1 MRSNM
6 DWTVNSTDTE
16 HSMTASNDRR
26 VQNSLIIASILLIIP
41 VFSQAQVP
49 VDDDGNVIGQVQS
62 GAEIMAIG
70 DDGIPRLSS
79 IELQELVGPVALYPD
94 DLLAVVLPASAY
106 PLQIAAAARFLEA
119 RESDPSL
126 EPDPEWDDA
135 IIALLNYPEVVELLN
150 SDLDWTYRLGEAVVA
165 QQEDVV
171 AAVEAFRD
179 RAYAAGNLKSD
190 SYQTVARNEGTIHIT
205 PVAEDVIYVPYYEPA
220 RVVTYQP
227 RPAYYYYPRPCPVYY
242 YPYASDYYF
251 DRGYFWGVTT
261 AFTIGW
267 YSDSLN
273 VWHHSY
279 RGHPYFGR
287 RYWDNWWYRR
297 PSINV
302 YNTTYVDNSVVT
314 INRYSQDRFDR
325 GDRWRARNERRDL
338 ADHRGFVRGQREEV
352 RRITAERD
360 QARTRTVA
368 TRQAEQIRF
377 RDRAV
382 SATRESQRD
391 SIARRE
397 AQQRQQ
403 RTIPQ
408 REQRVAPQR
417 EQRTVLQREQRT
429 APAPRQQYSPPQ
441 REQRAAPSQRQRYSP
456 PQREQRTEP
465 PQREQRTAP
474 APRQQYSPPQR
485 EQRAAPQRESRSAPQ
500 RESRTERSAPQRES
514 RTAPRRESSSSRGR
528 ESGSD
533 KRRSKRREH

>member
-1 MRSNM
+1 
-6 DWTVNSTDTE
+6 
-16 HSMTASNDRR
+16 MTASNARRLQDR
-26 VQNSLIIASILLIIP
+26 LGFASILLILP
-41 VFSQAQVP
+41 FFSQAQVP
-49 VDDDGNVIGQVQS
+49 VDDNGNVIGEVHS

-106 PLQIAAAARFLEA
+106 PLQVAAAARFLEA
-119 RESDPSL
+119 READPTL
-126 EPDPEWDDA
+126 QPDPEWDDA
-135 IIALLNYPEVVELLN
+135 VIALLNYPEVVELLN
-150 SDLDWTYRLGEAVVA
+150 TDLDWTYRLGEAVVA

-190 SYQTVARNEGTIHIT
+190 SYQTVALDKGTIHIT

-220 RVVTYQP
+220 RVVTYQS

-242 YPYASDYYF
+242 YPYASDYHF
-251 DRGYFWGVTT
+251 DRGFFWGVTT

-302 YNTTYVDNSVVT
+302 YNTTYIDNSVVT

-325 GDRWRARNERRDL
+325 GDRWRARNDRRDL
-338 ADHRGFVRGQREEV
+338 ADHRGFVRSQREEV
-352 RRITAERD
+352 RRITADRD
-360 QARTRTVA
+360 RARTRTVQTRQA
-368 TRQAEQIRF
+368 AQTRQAEQIRF

-382 SATRESQRD
+382 TATQE
-391 SIARRE
+391 ARRE
-397 AQQRQQ
+397 ATTRVRRDDRVQRQRETNTRREVQQ
-403 RTIPQ
+403 RTVDRTRREMQQ
-408 REQRVAPQR
+408 RDTTTQRSTQQR
-417 EQRTVLQREQRT
+417 LE
-429 APAPRQQYSPPQ
+429 
-441 REQRAAPSQRQRYSP
+441 RAA
-456 PQREQRTEP
+456 
-465 PQREQRTAP
+465 
-474 APRQQYSPPQR
+474 PQR
-485 EQRAAPQRESRSAPQ
+485 EQRAAPQREQRAAPQRETRTQRSAPQ
-500 RESRTERSAPQRES
+500 RESRA
-514 RTAPRRESSSSRGR
+514 APRRESKKNTSRNR